1 MATAAQRAARKR
13 YALFSALYP
22 PHIGG
27 VESFTFHLAHALA
40 TRGDAVTVVTN
51 DTEGQGAG
59 AADENGVEVVRLP
72 CRPLAGGRLPLPVR
86 DARFRALDD
95 RLRAERWN
103 GVLVNARFYPHSL
116 YGMRLARER
125 GLAPV
130 VLDHGSAPLCVG
142 SPVADRVIWAYERAV
157 TAWGKTRYKPRYLGI
172 STKSA
177 QWLRTFGITAEGV
190 VSNSIDAAAYRSSS
204 SGRDFRRELGIAP
217 DRLLVAFVGRLVPE
231 KGVPALIKASR
242 STGVREAGAVIAL
255 AGAGPL
261 NAATAQAASST
272 LRPLGALPPADV
284 SALLQQAD
292 LLCLPTRS
300 EGFSTTLLEAA
311 ACGTPAVVTD
321 VGGAAE
327 LIPDGGYGTI
337 IPSADAAQVAGAIC
351 RLAADRP
358 LIARQGAR
366 VRERV
371 EAGFSWDRTA
381 ARVEE
386 VLG

>member
-1 MATAAQRAARKR
+1 MEETRTAARGR

-40 TRGDAVTVVTN
+40 ARGNAVTVVTN
-51 DTEGQGAG
+51 DTEGMGAG
-59 AADENGVEVVRLP
+59 AADEDGVEVVRLP
-72 CRPLAGGRLPLPVR
+72 CRPLAGGRLPFPVR
-86 DARFRALDD
+86 DARFRALDA
-95 RLRAERWN
+95 RLRAERWD
-103 GVLVNARFYPHSL
+103 GILVNARFYPHSL
-116 YGMRLARER
+116 HGMRLAREQ
-125 GLAPV
+125 GIAPV

-142 SPVADRVIWAYERAV
+142 NPAADRVIWAYERAI
-157 TAWGKTRYKPRYLGI
+157 TAWGRARYRPRYFGV
-172 STKSA
+172 SAKSA
-177 QWLRTFGITAEGV
+177 QWLRAFGITAEGV
-190 VSNSIDAAAYRSSS
+190 ISNSIDAAAFRASS
-204 SGRDFRRELGIAP
+204 SGRDFRRGLGIAADQP
-217 DRLLVAFVGRLVPE
+217 LIAFVGRLVPE
-231 KGVPALIKASR
+231 KGVPALIEASR
-242 STGVREAGAVIAL
+242 DAGVQGTGAVIAL

-261 NAATAQAASST
+261 GDAVAQAASST
-272 LRPLGALPPADV
+272 LRPLGPLPPADV

-327 LIPDGGYGTI
+327 LIPSAGYGTI
-337 IPSADAAQVAGAIC
+337 IPSADAAQVARAIR

-358 LIARQGAR
+358 LLAEQGAR

-371 EAGFSWDRTA
+371 ETGFSWDRTA